1 MISLRFDDAPAA
13 HEVSHGAAGGVIEG
27 RKPKSRARQRASSVV
42 KNTMRRFL
50 NFLYDAAAWLAA
62 LAMIGVLVMVLTS
75 IIGRL
80 LHFHLQ
86 GTDAYAGY
94 SMAAAG
100 FLALAHTLKKGEH
113 IRVTLLIGRLQGSAR
128 RAMEMWSL
136 SVAVLLAA
144 LFAYYACRLVWQ
156 SHEFN
161 DMSTSNDAT
170 PLWIPQ
176 LSMAVGA
183 VILLI
188 AFVDEWVLELLG
200 QRSHEGQGDD
210 EALHNE

>member
-13 HEVSHGAAGGVIEG
+13 HKESHGAAGGVIEG

-80 LHFHLQ
+80 LHFHLP

-200 QRSHEGQGDD
+200 QRSHEGHADD

>member
-13 HEVSHGAAGGVIEG
+13 HEESHGAAGGVIEG

-80 LHFHLQ
+80 LHFHLP

-188 AFVDEWVLELLG
+188 AFIDEWVLELLG
-200 QRSHEGQGDD
+200 QRSHEGHGDD

>member
-1 MISLRFDDAPAA
+1 
-13 HEVSHGAAGGVIEG
+13 
-27 RKPKSRARQRASSVV
+27 
-42 KNTMRRFL
+42 MRRFL

-144 LFAYYACRLVWQ
+144 LFAYYACRLVWR